1 MSDSLLHWNLVLRP
15 FEAAWD
21 TRFFY
26 PSPGH
31 QEALDRLAYVVHERS
46 LNFALLSGEI
56 GCGKTLIRSVL
67 QHHLP
72 ASHFRFVTLENSGF
86 HLEELIAALLSRL
99 DSPHATPPSGHL
111 ERLDRVR
118 FLLDAEA
125 AAGRHVVLLFDEAQD
140 LSADTLNGLRWLTNF
155 NGGGTALISILL
167 IGQPDLRT
175 LVESVPAL
183 DQRIGLRYHLHPL
196 ASPEQTAAYLAHRL
210 HTAGHPTGELFDP
223 EAAALL
229 HQLSGGI
236 PRTLNRLAK
245 LTLEFAWCSGADRLS
260 AAHVHAVAR
269 DLHRHLA
276 IASSTSR

>member
-1 MSDSLLHWNLVLRP
+1 MSNSLLHWNLVLRP

-26 PSPGH
+26 PSPSH

-56 GCGKTLIRSVL
+56 GCGKTLVRSVL

-72 ASHFRFVTLENSGF
+72 ASSFRLLVLENSGF
-86 HLEELIAALLSRL
+86 RMDDLLAALLARL
-99 DSPHATPPSGHL
+99 DTPHATPPSTPL

-118 FLLDAEA
+118 SLLEAEA
-125 AAGRHVVLLFDEAQD
+125 AAGRHVVLLCDEAQD

-155 NGGGTALISILL
+155 NGGGASLLTILL
-167 IGQPDLRT
+167 IGQPDLRAR
-175 LVESVPAL
+175 VESIPAL
-183 DQRIGLRYHLHPL
+183 DQRIGLRYHLRPL
-196 ASPEQTAAYLAHRL
+196 AAPDQTAAYLAHRL
-210 HTAGHPTGELFDP
+210 HAAGHPTGELFDR

-229 HQLSGGI
+229 HQFSAGI

-245 LTLEFAWCSGADRLS
+245 LTLEYGWCSGADRLS
-260 AAHVHAVAR
+260 ASHVHAVAR
-269 DLHRHLA
+269 DLHRQSHLA
-276 IASSTSR
+276 ANPV